1 MNWTKLVTIF
11 NIDTGSGKIR
21 RFGLILA
28 TIIGVLAAIYFFRTG
43 LLSIMALGIVLIFI
57 GASYLF
63 LMLIKIIYYPWM
75 VIANSLGF
83 LIMHV
88 LLIILF
94 YFILTPIGLIRRIIG
109 KDPLARESDLESY
122 WIKKDQSNLPDL
134 ERMF

>member
-1 MNWTKLVTIF
+1 
-11 NIDTGSGKIR
+11 
-21 RFGLILA
+21 
-28 TIIGVLAAIYFFRTG
+28 
-43 LLSIMALGIVLIFI
+43 MALGIVLIFI